1 MRFFWI
7 LCAPEVYGSG
17 TPNSLQ
23 TIETTNTNDLS
34 KAVAPKAQAAEE
46 APAAAKAWVS
56 FFDSKAGQAA
66 VDAYAAAW
74 AKREKEARFRKWIGT
89 PWWNMIGTSRTDSV
103 GSRKKSVR
111 KY

>member
-46 APAAAKAWVS
+46 AGVTFWNSMAA
-56 FFDSKAGQAA
+56 QAA
-66 VDAYAAAW
+66 VDAYAAAL
-74 AKREKEARFRKWIGT
+74 AKAAEEARR
-89 PWWNMIGTSRTDSV
+89 
-103 GSRKKSVR
+103 RKKI
-111 KY
+111 YNIF